1 MQKSVKSQSK
11 KAKRIQIRKQQ
22 FSLYSQIIRF
32 YVEDLISLAKCFKR
46 SFNLSIF
53 LILLKQL
60 EQLTV
65 IFTPTIGQ
73 NISNIESY
81 LSFIDTYSIQK
92 FLLNNKDTCLYFKFI
107 ILGFNALILLY
118 LFLKFIISTIKV
130 QNQHRNLKLFNFI
143 AQKEKN
149 KKEKSKS
156 FNELIFSIIFQTY
169 NYIILI
175 PSLVFSS
182 MNLDNIS
189 AANIALTITIA
200 LLISTNE
207 YDYMITSNDALR
219 QKYFDLQIF
228 LNIFEIVTYILTI
241 ITDSNQSMI
250 LLEVYFIL
258 DLARLII
265 YQPFFDRKIL
275 QFYTFLNIYFLFV
288 VIFLYIVCVTQKKSD
303 HLFSIIIIILLPLS
317 YKISDQIE
325 LVLKHRSYNMFQESI
340 NENKGVQPDV
350 LNYVVRNV
358 LLSSEDMP
366 QKLKNQE
373 EIKNISFIIKY
384 YEIKISLQVREME
397 QILYQQNQSY
407 KQELVIE
414 DEHLTLMNG
423 YEADTKV
430 FEGKDYI
437 VKEQVFGENS
447 ELKRVI
453 NLFFNDLF
461 NQLKNKKE
469 FGMLDVYYL
478 VFIVEILQ
486 NYQLFELTVV
496 QMQKNINIKY
506 QQILN
511 SIMIEV
517 EKRKITMQLENDENQ
532 IFGQSYF
539 EALIYDELILSTQG
553 ILEEAVQKKV
563 GLLLFMKQKYI
574 NLEDLQ
580 KTLEE
585 LLKLREE
592 LVESISLMIRV
603 NEFSN
608 ELYDIYLNYLETLAF
623 SENDIKLD
631 KYNRFNS
638 NQQQI
643 FFELN
648 SQESCILFASIKN
661 EKDIKITKI
670 SNNLL
675 NFMGYQ
681 KDDIVGKNIEQIM
694 PQPYS
699 ETHKNYVSNFFERGN
714 SMSNLKNQLLFCVT
728 QLNHIIPIQL
738 DIKVN
743 MIHQDKEFG
752 ITGYVKKQIN
762 PLQYILIDASNSR
775 LVSMTQE
782 INLFCFPQI
791 QNFNKVQ
798 MTSYFPF
805 IQHFRQIF
813 ANNSSNP
820 LSRTSQYTF
829 NSAKSK
835 QIASNLSIRS
845 IVSDNKTAKA
855 KKNETISARPQEK
868 ELVKQN
874 KIKEIAN
881 RNSVMNK
888 NQPNKKES
896 KQSTRNK
903 FGIQLSSNKYHND
916 LAEMYEESDDRRYR
930 NIQFLLVVS
939 AQSNMLQTK
948 SKSVQGIN
956 DYMFFTMILNVHT
969 VPSEG
974 LEHLKYIEISQIKQI
989 IPLYSSKFI
998 LQVYND
1004 EIEGYL
1010 TNIHNLRNADVQC
1023 IISELE
1029 IKGFKDS
1036 TRRQDIQNI
1045 VEEQYSDRLLNS
1057 KHENEE
1063 ILFNRYEQEK
1073 NKAKLLN
1080 SANWSEQDQMAKKF
1094 ESNLEEQQFNQDISF
1109 KQKSNL
1115 SFVDNA
1121 IHIIK
1126 ESKEEGQ
1133 NIQENQHKLPQKRKS
1148 EFITVQKVQH
1158 NNTQANNEKEL
1169 DNKEKQYGIDSSQ
1182 YQFIK
1187 QGSEGIQQ
1195 SFAVFQKQNQN
1206 NQELSDSFFQSPII
1220 NQHPALIPQY
1230 SQDPNLDNSASVM
1243 KVQEAFDSQ
1252 IIPYPLTPESTAQGH
1267 TYNLKQHA
1275 KLFKFNGQEQNSNL
1289 DISKKQNDVAQFFSS
1304 KGEFFSPKD
1313 LSSQHILMNRSTTLM
1328 SPQNNNL
1335 LNSKQL
1341 GQFVTIDRDMNSQS
1355 FKVQQMGN
1363 NLFKSQNF
1371 YAKRQNTQS
1380 IHSLSKKRKK
1390 IQIAQKKEIKNLKE
1404 ALETSSNHSREST
1417 QSSNRQTTKTIILQ
1431 KYTLNIMKIVN
1442 LVGISSF
1449 LIIIVVVLQQY
1460 LAMNSSFSSFNLDL
1474 NILNWAPKYQVSIYQ
1489 IRKYYNLNTLNNM
1502 KLFQFSSD
1510 PNIFSTFGNFARTNL
1525 INYVIDVNNL
1535 LLLLENQDPERQLV
1549 QNLLNTNY
1557 IFKQPSVVDRTIPLN
1572 QQPSNQLFN
1581 NVNMTV
1587 TLYTGSLRV
1596 YAFLFRYSRGLGSG
1610 TSQWAVV
1617 NNAEQ
1622 IITGMLQAT
1631 QICQNY
1637 SINQLD
1643 SIGNNVNN
1651 VLIIICI
1658 VSALCIFIIIPVYAF
1673 IQLKREQ
1680 IISLFGTFNTQ
1691 YIDISIKE
1699 ISKFYSQNNNI
1710 KSLNFQGQNHENQK
1724 RQNLSSTSRINR
1736 INNKIITLAFFVFCL
1751 TLPYPILNKV
1761 LSNRYITQN
1770 QESLPMISQ
1779 LYTVQSFVLQQL
1791 ATSLFALNYKNTP
1804 NSPYKL
1810 STYISTYQQNF
1821 QKMSSIQVDFQNAY
1835 TNFMNV
1841 QMFDQDSFQNFFL
1854 KIFSSDICQIS
1865 QQYPIYF
1872 QIQNATF
1879 TTQGCPTVFNGVL
1892 KQGLQI
1898 AIKTYFQV
1906 YTELFPAIIDFNVTS
1921 TNQKFA
1927 QFQNNY
1933 DLQDYLNLQQY
1944 IVDVLETQSQYL
1956 FQQSLLHRNFLD
1968 KVLIGLLFYQIVM
1981 MCCIFYFGWILF
1993 YQTMDQYLHKTKLYL
2008 ALLNDS
2014 RFFQP
2019 PQKK

>member
-1 MQKSVKSQSK
+1 MLQKKLQFEHIFDF
-11 KAKRIQIRKQQ
+11 IQ
-22 FSLYSQIIRF
+22 
-32 YVEDLISLAKCFKR
+32 
-46 SFNLSIF
+46 
-53 LILLKQL
+53 
-60 EQLTV
+60 TV
-65 IFTPTIGQ
+65 RAV
-73 NISNIESY
+73 NR
-81 LSFIDTYSIQK
+81 
-92 FLLNNKDTCLYFKFI
+92 
-107 ILGFNALILLY
+107 FNAFILLY
-118 LFLKFIISTIKV
+118 LFLKFIINTISV
-130 QNQHRNLKLFNFI
+130 QNQHKNLKLFNFI
-143 AQKEKN
+143 DQKEKN
-149 KKEKSKS
+149 KKENSKPI
-156 FNELIFSIIFQTY
+156 NELLFSIVFQTY

-182 MNLDNIS
+182 INLDNIS
-189 AANIALTITIA
+189 AANIALTIIIA

-207 YDYMITSNDALR
+207 YDYMIVSKDALR

-228 LNIFEIVTYILTI
+228 LNTFEIVIYIFAI
-241 ITDSNQSMI
+241 IADSNESMI
-250 LLEVYFIL
+250 LLGVYFAL
-258 DLARLII
+258 DL
-265 YQPFFDRKIL
+265 
-275 QFYTFLNIYFLFV
+275 
-288 VIFLYIVCVTQKKSD
+288 
-303 HLFSIIIIILLPLS
+303 
-317 YKISDQIE
+317 ISEYIE
-325 LVLKHRSYNMFQESI
+325 LSLKRRSYNMFQECI
-340 NENKGVQPDV
+340 NENKGVQPDD
-350 LNYVVRNV
+350 LNFVIRNV

-366 QKLKNQE
+366 QKIKNQE

-384 YEIKISLQVREME
+384 YEIQISQQVREME
-397 QILYQQNQSY
+397 QILYQQSQSY
-407 KQELVIE
+407 KQEVVIE
-414 DEHLTLMNG
+414 DEHITLMNG
-423 YEADTKV
+423 YEADTKT

-461 NQLKNKKE
+461 NQLKSKKE

-532 IFGQSYF
+532 IFGQSFF
-539 EALIYDELILSTQG
+539 EALIYDELILSTQS

-592 LVESISLMIRV
+592 LVEAISLMIRV
-603 NEFSN
+603 NEYSN
-608 ELYDIYLNYLETLAF
+608 DLYDIYLNYLETLAF

-631 KYNRFNS
+631 KYNRYNS

-648 SQESCILFASIKN
+648 SHEACILFASIKN

-675 NFMGYQ
+675 HFMGYQ

-728 QLNHIIPIQL
+728 QSNHIIPIQL

-743 MIHQDKEFG
+743 MIRQDKEFG
-752 ITGYVKKQIN
+752 ITSYIKRQIN
-762 PLQYILIDASNSR
+762 PRQYILIDASNSR

-791 QNFNKVQ
+791 QNFNKIL

-813 ANNSSNP
+813 ANSSSNP

-845 IVSDNKTAKA
+845 IVNDNKASKQ

-868 ELVKQN
+868 ESAKPN
-874 KIKEIAN
+874 KLKDQAN
-881 RNSVMNK
+881 RTSMYNK
-888 NQPNKKES
+888 NPANKKES
-896 KQSTRNK
+896 KPSTNNK
-903 FGIQLSSNKYHND
+903 LGVQNSQNKNHNE

-930 NIQFLLVVS
+930 NIQYLLIVGS
-939 AQSNMLQTK
+939 QNNMLSTK
-948 SKSVQGIN
+948 SKSVQGIS
-956 DYMFFTMILNVHT
+956 DYMFFTMNLNVYT

-989 IPLYSSKFI
+989 NPLYNAKLI

-1004 EIEGYL
+1004 EIEGFL

-1036 TRRQDIQNI
+1036 TRRQDVQNV

-1057 KHENEE
+1057 KHENQE

-1073 NKAKLLN
+1073 DKTKMLS
-1080 SANWSEQDQMAKKF
+1080 SANWQEQDQIVKKR
-1094 ESNLEEQQFNQDISF
+1094 ESNLDEQQINQNFQSLV
-1109 KQKSNL
+1109 KSNL
-1115 SFVDNA
+1115 SFMDNA

-1126 ESKEEGQ
+1126 ESEEEGK
-1133 NIQENQHKLPQKRKS
+1133 NILEEQHKFTQKRKS
-1148 EFITVQKVQH
+1148 EFISVQKVQ
-1158 NNTQANNEKEL
+1158 NDSIWEKES
-1169 DNKEKQYGIDSSQ
+1169 DNKEKKYGIDSSQ

-1187 QGSEGIQQ
+1187 KGSEEVQQ
-1195 SFAVFQKQNQN
+1195 SFAVFQKQSQN
-1206 NQELSDSFFQSPII
+1206 NQELSDSFFQSPNIS
-1220 NQHPALIPQY
+1220 QHPVLINQY
-1230 SQDPNLDNSASVM
+1230 SQNQNQNLDNSASVL
-1243 KVQEAFDSQ
+1243 KVQEAFDSRV
-1252 IIPYPLTPESTAQGH
+1252 IPYPLTPESTAAQGF
-1267 TYNLKQHA
+1267 TQNQNQHA
-1275 KLFKFNGQEQNSNL
+1275 KFFKFNGQEQNSNL
-1289 DISKKQNDVAQFFSS
+1289 DISKKQNEVAQFFSP

-1313 LSSQHILMNRSTTLM
+1313 LGSQHILMNKSTTIL

-1335 LNSKQL
+1335 TNSKQFA
-1341 GQFVTIDRDMNSQS
+1341 QFVTMDRDMNNQS
-1355 FKVQQMGN
+1355 FEVQQMGKN
-1363 NLFKSQNF
+1363 FFKSQNF
-1371 YAKRQNTQS
+1371 FAKRQNTQS
-1380 IHSLSKKRKK
+1380 VHSLSKKRKQ
-1390 IQIAQKKEIKNLKE
+1390 IQIAQKKEIKNLKD

-1442 LVGISSF
+1442 LIGIASF

-1489 IRKYYNLNTLNNM
+1489 IRKFYNLNALNNM
-1502 KLFQFSSD
+1502 KIFQLSSD
-1510 PNIFSTFGNFARTNL
+1510 PNQFIQFGTSARTNL
-1525 INYVIDVNNL
+1525 INYVIDVKNL
-1535 LLLLENQDPERQLV
+1535 LLTLENQAPERQLV
-1549 QNLLNTNY
+1549 QNLLYTNY

-1587 TLYTGSLRV
+1587 TLYTGALRV
-1596 YAFLFRYSRGLGSG
+1596 YAFLFRYSRGLGQG
-1610 TSQWAVV
+1610 TALWAVV

-1631 QICQNY
+1631 QNCQDY

-1680 IISLFGTFNTQ
+1680 IIQLFGTFNTQ

-1710 KSLNFQGQNHENQK
+1710 KSLNFQSQNHENQK

-1736 INNKIITLAFFVFCL
+1736 INNKIIILAFFVFCL

-1770 QESLPMISQ
+1770 QQSLPMISE

-1810 STYISTYQQNF
+1810 SNYISSYQDSFN
-1821 QKMSSIQVDFQNAY
+1821 KMSGIQVDFQNAY
-1835 TNFMNV
+1835 TSFMNV

-1854 KIFSSDICQIS
+1854 SVFSSDICKIS
-1865 QQYPIYF
+1865 QKYPTYF

-1879 TTQGCPTVFNGVL
+1879 TTQGCPQVFNGVL
-1892 KQGLQI
+1892 QQGLQI
-1898 AIKTYFQV
+1898 ALKTYFQI
-1906 YTELFPAIIDFNVTS
+1906 YTELYPAIIDYNITS
-1921 TNQKFA
+1921 MNQRFA
-1927 QFQNNY
+1927 QFQKNY

-1944 IVDVLETQSQYL
+1944 ITDILEAQCQYL
-1956 FQQSLLHRNFLD
+1956 FQQSLLHRDFLN

-1981 MCCIFYFGWILF
+1981 MCCIFYFGWVLF

-2008 ALLNDS
+2008 ALLNINYLVS
-2014 RFFQP
+2014 NPYIQNYLH
-2019 PQKK
+2019 KSLV